1 MFETF
6 EPLIRQ
12 NCGKIMAFA
21 AVGVVSMAVGV
32 VSMAVVAVKVV
43 TALISGLVSI
53 F

>member
-21 AVGVVSMAVGV
+21 AVGVVSMAV
-32 VSMAVVAVKVV
+32 VAVKVV
-43 TALISGLVSI
+43 TASIGGLVSI

>member
-21 AVGVVSMAVGV
+21 AVGVVSMTVLAVKI
-32 VSMAVVAVKVV
+32 VAVSV
-43 TALISGLVSI
+43 SGIVNI

>member
-21 AVGVVSMAVGV
+21 AVGVVSVT
-32 VSMAVVAVKVV
+32 VV
-43 TALISGLVSI
+43 TVKIVTASIGGLVSI
-53 F
+53 L